1 MAAGRLQQFI
11 KQLPRRSRD
20 HRLLVKAALALVGG
34 GCLIGLVLSL
44 ILAPQGP
51 ERDAEF
57 DTGALLSAWRETLES
72 AGFGTRTRI
81 VRTGGRPAAVFGGP
95 DCRMIRPGAPGNE
108 AALQAALAFPEDDP
122 LSREQRQLL
131 LALAQGLRPES
142 DEARDEAAARL
153 LSLPT
158 ALPYRNEFL
167 GDLRYAAGDPAAAL
181 AHYREEAER
190 GPPTEA
196 TLYARRSAVV
206 AASRARSQEAFGEL
220 LAQPRYR
227 DAFSSSERLVLLAG
241 MRDYLGL
248 AGAVAA
254 HELKSLASPVL
265 VPALL
270 CAAIWAA
277 ILLRF
282 WNVTRP
288 RLLAAFLAFLAGIL
302 SAGLTLYAVLVQEE
316 VQGFSH
322 RPEDTPLAQFI
333 YFLAGVALREE
344 TLKLLCAVPFAIYAA
359 RRRSE
364 VEGMLLPAFVG
375 LGFAFQENIAYLE
388 GGLSTYIAW
397 VRFLSA
403 NVLHFALTG
412 MAGYYLYRMI
422 VRRFH
427 GIEDFLFAFV
437 AVVFIHG
444 VYNSVL
450 AIPTLHEYAILS
462 TILVAL
468 IAYRYFDPL
477 RSAMDVAG
485 LRHRISPLG
494 LFVVGS
500 AFLLALVVVA
510 ASALMPYAEALS
522 TLATAFGGM
531 VPLAF
536 AFMSRFRDL

>member
-1 MAAGRLQQFI
+1 MAARRLETVV
-11 KQLPRRSRD
+11 KALPRLSRD
-20 HRLLVKAALALVGG
+20 RRFLAKASIVIVGG
-34 GCLIGLVLSL
+34 ACLLGFVLSL
-44 ILAPQGP
+44 ILPPAESEG
-51 ERDAEF
+51 DAGF
-57 DTGALLSAWRETLES
+57 DTGTLLSTWQRMVEPGA
-72 AGFGTRTRI
+72 FGTRTLLI
-81 VRTGGRPAAVFGGP
+81 RTGGLRFSQLERF
-95 DCRMIRPGAPGNE
+95 DCRMLRTGAPAEPAALE
-108 AALQAALAFPEDDP
+108 AALNFPEDSK
-122 LSREQRQLL
+122 LSDEQRELL
-131 LALAQGLRPES
+131 ESLAAGLRPES
-142 DEARDEAAARL
+142 EEAREQAAGRL
-153 LSLPT
+153 L
-158 ALPYRNEFL
+158 ALPSGKAYREEFL
-167 GDLRYAAGDPAAAL
+167 GDLRYAAGDPAAAFG
-181 AHYREEAER
+181 HYVAETASAR
-190 GPPTEA
+190 PA
-196 TLYARRSAVV
+196 SALRYARRSAVV
-206 AASRARSQEAFGEL
+206 AASRARDEAAFRAL
-220 LAQPRYR
+220 LADPLYR
-227 DAFSSSERLVLLAG
+227 EAFSSSERLVLLVG
-241 MRDYLGL
+241 MRDYRGL

-254 HELKSLASPVL
+254 HELASFASPVL
-265 VPALL
+265 VPALI

-282 WNVTRP
+282 WAVSRQ
-288 RLLAAFLAFLAGIL
+288 RLTLALFAFLAGIL

-322 RPEDTPLAQFI
+322 RTEDTPLAQFL

-344 TLKLLCAVPFAIYAA
+344 TLKLLCAVPFAILAA

-412 MAGYYLYRMI
+412 VAGYYLYRTIM
-422 VRRFH
+422 RRFH
-427 GIEDFLFAFV
+427 GIEDFLFAFI
-437 AVVFIHG
+437 AVVFAHG

-450 AIPTLHEYAILS
+450 AIPELHEYAILS

-468 IAYRYFDPL
+468 IAYRFFDPL
-477 RSAMDVAG
+477 RGAMDVVA
-485 LRHRISPLG
+485 LHRRISPLG
-494 LFVVGS
+494 IFVIGA

-510 ASALMPYAEALS
+510 ASVQMPYAEALA